1 MGVVIIGAGQ
11 AGVQVAQSLRQEGFE
26 DSIALLGEELDLPY
40 MRPPLSKG
48 FIADGNAAK
57 ISLKPEGFYAKSNIE
72 FLRNTKV
79 VSIDRTEQIVVALD
93 GRQFPYDHL
102 VLATGSRN
110 AAPPVENLDL
120 DGVVFLRTLQDA
132 IKIRERLDH
141 VQNAIVIGGGFIG
154 LEFAG
159 MARKRGIRVTIVE
172 AMSRIMARAVTQET
186 SERVAQTHQQNG
198 VRILTDRYAS
208 AILGEDRVSGVALSD
223 GTVIAGDLVL
233 VAAGVKPNSELA
245 LDAGLHVSNGIEV
258 DEQFLTSDASISALG
273 DCCCFPEPTSNSRT
287 RLESVQAATDQ
298 ARAIA
303 RRLCGRPEPYQAL
316 PWFWSDQGDQKLQIA
331 GLFTGAD
338 SVEVLERDTGGTT
351 IFCFAGDNLIAVET
365 INSPGDHIAAR
376 KLLSKPRGTTKSALS
391 SVQYAMRDLL

>member
-26 DSIALLGEELDLPY
+26 DSITLLGEEPDLPY

-79 VSIDRTEQIVVALD
+79 VSINRTEQIVVAQD
-93 GRQFPYDHL
+93 GRRFPYDHL

-110 AAPPVENLDL
+110 AAPPVENLDR
-120 DGVVFLRTLQDA
+120 DGVLFLRTLQDA
-132 IKIRERLDH
+132 IKIRERLDS

-159 MARKRGIRVTIVE
+159 MARKRGIAVTIVE
-172 AMSRIMARAVTQET
+172 AMSRIMARAVTQEA
-186 SERVAQTHQQNG
+186 SERVAQTHLQNG
-198 VRILTDRYAS
+198 VRILTERYAS
-208 AILGEDRVSGVALSD
+208 AVLGDSRVSGLALSD
-223 GTVIAGDLVL
+223 GAVIAGDLVL

-245 LDAGLHVSNGIEV
+245 LDAGLHVTNGIEV
-258 DEQFLTSDASISALG
+258 DAQFLTSDACISALG

-331 GLFTGAD
+331 GLSTGTD
-338 SVEVLERDTGGTT
+338 SVEVFERDTGGTA
-351 IFCFAGDNLIAVET
+351 IFCFARDNLIAVET
-365 INSPGDHIAAR
+365 INSPSDHIAAR
-376 KLLSKPRGTTKSALS
+376 KLLSKPGGTTKSALC